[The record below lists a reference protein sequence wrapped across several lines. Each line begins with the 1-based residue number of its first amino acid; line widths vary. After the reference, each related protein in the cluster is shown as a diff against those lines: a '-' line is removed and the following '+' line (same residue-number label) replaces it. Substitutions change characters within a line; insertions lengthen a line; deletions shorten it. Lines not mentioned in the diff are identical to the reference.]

1 MLSLCLSGSVSVCL
15 SVCLS
20 DCVCVCLALGV
31 CVSLSL
37 LFVCVVVGWGL
48 LSLVCLDRVGV
59 VGCALPSFVSFEA
72 GASA

>member
-1 MLSLCLSGSVSVCL
+1 MCVC
-15 SVCLS
+15 VCV
-20 DCVCVCLALGV
+20 CVCVCLLACLV
-31 CVSLSL
+31 VLLSLSLSL

-72 GASA
+72 GDSA

>member
-1 MLSLCLSGSVSVCL
+1 MLVLCLSVFVSGCVSVCL

-20 DCVCVCLALGV
+20 DCVCVCLAL
-31 CVSLSL
+31 
-37 LFVCVVVGWGL
+37 GWGL